1 MYHTY
6 TNLDG
11 ILNKRDELNMIITNT
26 KPDLVTL
33 TETKLNKV
41 SNSEVFGSDYNIYRK
56 GRVNQVAQEEEW
68 L

>member
-1 MYHTY
+1 MYRTY

-26 KPDLVTL
+26 KPDLVML
-33 TETKLNKV
+33 TETKLNKEV
-41 SNSEVFGSDYNIYRK
+41 SNSEV
-56 GRVNQVAQEEEW
+56 

>member
-1 MYHTY
+1 MYRTY

>member
-41 SNSEVFGSDYNIYRK
+41 SNSEVFW
-56 GRVNQVAQEEEW
+56 E
-68 L
+68 